1 MDLFGLVRDQL
12 ATEPAESKKY
22 RMVAHGMWSVIGLF
36 CAAAAVCIFKSD
48 IAGPITSLA
57 TVAVGAVGGL
67 VSVYAGAQAAVEF
80 KANSVLQQTQTCA
93 EPVNPNASIAPPF
106 TGPTGPPV
114 VTPATPGAP
123 TQPPFTP
130 AAIVP

>member
-93 EPVNPNASIAPPF
+93 EPVNPNAPITPPAAA
-106 TGPTGPPV
+106 PV

-123 TQPPFTP
+123 AQPPFTP

>member
-36 CAAAAVCIFKSD
+36 CAAAGVCIVKSD

-57 TVAVGAVGGL
+57 TVAVTAVGGL

-80 KANSVLQQTQTCA
+80 KANSVLQQTQA
-93 EPVNPNASIAPPF
+93 NAQPIPPTTQIAPPAA
-106 TGPTGPPV
+106 PAPV